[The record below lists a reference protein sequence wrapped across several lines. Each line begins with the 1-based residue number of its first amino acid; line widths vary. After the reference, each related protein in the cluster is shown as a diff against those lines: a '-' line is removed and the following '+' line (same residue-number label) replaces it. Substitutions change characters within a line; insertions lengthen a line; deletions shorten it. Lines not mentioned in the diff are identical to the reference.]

1 MKIPRAIAAPAALIA
16 VVCSFV
22 LRDSSAANV
31 CTYNNATTSFGS
43 SYTTHQQTGVA
54 SAACAASNPPAAER
68 LSAVSKGLAS
78 TLAPNT
84 GDFRFLMRNQG
95 LTKIAPVL
103 SVGVSDDP
111 EVLNFP
117 DPNIQ
122 APSGG
127 GCGTVGVGIPRL
139 EGHLHRSWPLFG
151 QTYYYGEPNS
161 DPPMEP
167 LTVTSAASPY
177 NKWAPFNAADF
188 YRYKDPT
195 TYTGTPKHGWGA
207 SLTGLA
213 AADS

>member
-43 SYTTHQQTGVA
+43 SYSTHQQSGVA

-84 GDFRFLMRNQG
+84 GDFRFLVGTQS

-122 APSGG
+122 APATG
-127 GCGTVGVGIPRL
+127 GCGAVGVGIPRL

-177 NKWAPFNAADF
+177 NKWTPYHPADF
-188 YRYKDPT
+188 YRDTDPEN
-195 TYTGTPKHGWGA
+195 YAASGTK
-207 SLTGLA
+207 
-213 AADS
+213 